1 MRKKKKFLIS
11 GANGFVGRSLLD
23 FFQNNLDFKRNELF
37 ALYNK
42 KKLSKISKDI
52 KKIKIDLLNTS
63 KVNKLLKRIRPD
75 VIFHLA
81 AYKNPAKNEINVI
94 QAFEKN
100 FIITKNIIE
109 NLNSNKV
116 TFIFLSTDKVYSGKI
131 LKPSEDES
139 LYPNTFYGILK
150 LQIEKLIEKN
160 LLNHIILRVPI
171 IHSNGSFSNDSF
183 IDNCIKSIE
192 KKNKTFVA
200 KNIKRQFIQVSQL
213 SEFLYKIRNS
223 KKKGVFNI
231 ASTLLSYYDRV
242 KYICKINNINSKE
255 ILISKR
261 FKHILPVQ
269 DLNIKKFNKN
279 FFFRFN

>member
-150 LQIEKLIEKN
+150 LQIEKLIEKK

-183 IDNCIKSIE
+183 IDSCIKSIE

-231 ASTLLSYYDRV
+231 ASILLSYYDRV
-242 KYICKINNINSKE
+242 KYICKINNINSKG

>member
-63 KVNKLLKRIRPD
+63 KVNKLLQRIRPD

-116 TFIFLSTDKVYSGKI
+116 NFIFLSTDKVYSGKI

-139 LYPNTFYGILK
+139 LSPNTFYGILK
-150 LQIEKLIEKN
+150 LQIEKLIEKK
-160 LLNHIILRVPI
+160 LLNYIILRAPI
-171 IHSNGSFSNDSF
+171 IHSNGSYSNDSF
-183 IDNCIKSIE
+183 IDSCIKSIE

-223 KKKGVFNI
+223 KKTGVFNI

-242 KYICKINNINSKE
+242 KYICKINKINSKG
-255 ILISKR
+255 ILVSKR